1 MRELLLSAF
10 NLAYLKI
17 KFNFGPYTN
26 MYALNYLVY
35 SLYLVARM
43 ELLTRFLLNW
53 VVPYLLGYSP
63 WISSMHP
70 VYGQYYIG
78 VTSFLLLYEN
88 LEFFSCDLTA
98 CVSSTWD
105 FESMLSTLA
114 FFFGC
119 LGASFIGVYKISLVR
134 FNPPRESTQETR
146 RMALEP
152 L

>member
-26 MYALNYLVY
+26 MYALNYLVS

-53 VVPYLLGYSP
+53 VVPYLLLGYRP

-88 LEFFSCDLTA
+88 LGRVLFL
-98 CVSSTWD
+98 
-105 FESMLSTLA
+105 
-114 FFFGC
+114 
-119 LGASFIGVYKISLVR
+119 
-134 FNPPRESTQETR
+134 
-146 RMALEP
+146 
-152 L
+152 